1 MSKFSREKGKRG
13 EREVAKIIQK
23 VLDEIYG
30 ENAPRIQRNTLQS
43 DKGGFDLVGLE
54 DFAIEVKRHE
64 KLNLKSWWRQTVRQA
79 GEDKF
84 PVLFYR
90 QNNTPW
96 SVMFI
101 DDGSIRISDV
111 NTFTSLLKEYL
122 IKKLNQ

>member
-13 EREVAKIIQK
+13 EREVARIIQD
-23 VLDEIYG
+23 VVNEVFG

-64 KLNLKSWWRQTVRQA
+64 KLNVKAWWRQTVKQA
-79 GEDKF
+79 GKDKL

-96 SVMFI
+96 SVMCII
-101 DDGSIRISDV
+101 DNKV
-111 NTFTSLLKEYL
+111 NVLNKDSFVSLLKEHL
-122 IKKLNQ
+122 QGKL

>member
-64 KLNLKSWWRQTVRQA
+64 KLNLKSWWKQTVRQA

-96 SVMFI
+96 NIMFI

-111 NTFTSLLKEYL
+111 DTFTSLLKEYL

>member
-13 EREVAKIIQK
+13 EREVARIIQD
-23 VLDEIYG
+23 VVNYVFG

-64 KLNLKSWWRQTVRQA
+64 KLNVKAWWKQTVRQA
-79 GEDKF
+79 GKDKI

-101 DDGSIRISDV
+101 DDGSICISDV

>member
-23 VLDEIYG
+23 VVDEIYG

-64 KLNLKSWWRQTVRQA
+64 KLNLKSWWRQTVKQA

-90 QNNTPW
+90 QNNVPW
-96 SVMFI
+96 NVMFI
-101 DDGSIRISDV
+101 DDGVIRISDV
-111 NTFTSLLKEYL
+111 STFTSLLKEYL

>member
-13 EREVAKIIQK
+13 EREVARIIQD
-23 VLDEIYG
+23 VVNEVFG
-30 ENAPRIQRNTLQS
+30 ENAPRIQRNTLRS

-64 KLNLKSWWRQTVRQA
+64 KLNVKAWWKQTLRQA
-79 GEDKF
+79 GKDKI

-96 SVMFI
+96 SIMCII
-101 DDGSIRISDV
+101 DKQVRVLNQDSFV
-111 NTFTSLLKEYL
+111 SLLKEYL
-122 IKKLNQ
+122 QGKYKK

>member
-13 EREVAKIIQK
+13 EREVARIIQD
-23 VLDEIYG
+23 VVNDVFG

-64 KLNLKSWWRQTVRQA
+64 KLNVKAWWKQTVRQA
-79 GEDKF
+79 GKDKI

-96 SVMFI
+96 NIMCIKDEKVC
-101 DDGSIRISDV
+101 V
-111 NTFTSLLKEYL
+111 LNTDSFVSLLKEHL
-122 IKKLNQ
+122 QGKL

>member
-13 EREVAKIIQK
+13 EREVARIIQD
-23 VLDEIYG
+23 VVNEVFG

-64 KLNLKSWWRQTVRQA
+64 KLNVKAWWKQTVKQA
-79 GEDKF
+79 GKDKL
-84 PVLFYR
+84 PILFYR

-96 SVMFI
+96 SVMCII
-101 DDGSIRISDV
+101 DNEVCVLNKDSFV
-111 NTFTSLLKEYL
+111 SLLKEHL
-122 IKKLNQ
+122 QGKL

>member
-64 KLNLKSWWRQTVRQA
+64 KLDIKSWWRQTVRQA
-79 GEDKF
+79 GKDKF
-84 PVLFYR
+84 PILFYR

-96 SVMFI
+96 NIMFI